1 MMEHLTLTRQQA
13 RANMFDVHI
22 SAGHH
27 DTTVSLFYILQ
38 FSKQGR

>member
-1 MMEHLTLTRQQA
+1 MMEHLGITRQQA
-13 RANMFDVHI
+13 LANMFDVLI

-38 FSKQGR
+38 FGK